1 MPWPGRSLNIRAVN
15 RNTRTL
21 HTLLVAVTCVLSQ
34 ALGQAETVEE
44 LANEI
49 RNAYSLGDAAKAVK
63 LATDGIQKHPDD
75 TTLLTLRGRIHEE
88 ENQHAKAEADYTT
101 ILKKEPN
108 SSGLYHRRGVVRFFQ
123 LKFDVSLADF
133 DKFIEMV
140 PGQEPYH
147 WQRGLV
153 HYYAG
158 KYKAGRKQFEVHQ
171 TVNTQDV
178 ENAVWHYLCVAKT
191 DGVAEAEKHFIKIT
205 SDRRVPLKQIHAL
218 FAGKGTEQQ
227 VLDAIKAGNPGPG
240 ALARNQFYGH
250 LYLGLYFES
259 QGKEEKSA
267 KYIALSAKGHESHG
281 YMGQVARVHH
291 EWLQQK
297 AKRKPTKKK
306 SK

>member
-1 MPWPGRSLNIRAVN
+1 MANIRGVN
-15 RNTRTL
+15 LTTRITRL
-21 HTLLVAVTCVLSQ
+21 SWVCAAALLGQ
-34 ALGQAETVEE
+34 ALGQAETPEDIAGKIRSAYA
-44 LANEI
+44 ANDI
-49 RNAYSLGDAAKAVK
+49 AKAID
-63 LATDGIQKHPDD
+63 LASKGIEKHPDD
-75 TTLLTLRGRIHEE
+75 ASLLTLRGRIYEE
-88 ENQHAKAEADYTT
+88 EHQHAKSEADYSAV
-101 ILKKEPN
+101 IKKTSN
-108 SSGLYHRRGVVRFFQ
+108 DAGLYHRRGVVRFFQ
-123 LKFDVSLADF
+123 LKFDGSLADF

-227 VLDAIKAGNPGPG
+227 VLDAIKAGDPAPG

-259 QGKEEKSA
+259 QGKEEKAA

-297 AKRKPTKKK
+297 AKRQPTRKG

>member
-1 MPWPGRSLNIRAVN
+1 MANIRDVN
-15 RNTRTL
+15 LTTRITRL
-21 HTLLVAVTCVLSQ
+21 SWVCAAALLGQ
-34 ALGQAETVEE
+34 ALGQAETPEDIAGKIRSAYA
-44 LANEI
+44 ANDI
-49 RNAYSLGDAAKAVK
+49 AKAIG
-63 LATDGIQKHPDD
+63 LASKGIEKHPDD
-75 TTLLTLRGRIHEE
+75 ASLLTLRGRIYEE
-88 ENQHAKAEADYTT
+88 EHLHAKSEADYSAV
-101 ILKKEPN
+101 IKKTPN
-108 SSGLYHRRGVVRFFQ
+108 DAGLYHRRGVVRFFQ
-123 LKFDVSLADF
+123 LKFDGSLADF

-191 DGVAEAEKHFIKIT
+191 DGIKEAEKHFIKIT
-205 SDRRVPLKQIHAL
+205 SDRRVPLKEIHAL

-250 LYLGLYFES
+250 LYLGLYFEA
-259 QGKEEKSA
+259 QNDAMKSA
-267 KYIALSAKGHESHG
+267 KYIALAAKGHEEHG

-297 AKRKPTKKK
+297 AKRQPTKKG

>member
-1 MPWPGRSLNIRAVN
+1 
-15 RNTRTL
+15 
-21 HTLLVAVTCVLSQ
+21 
-34 ALGQAETVEE
+34 
-44 LANEI
+44 
-49 RNAYSLGDAAKAVK
+49 
-63 LATDGIQKHPDD
+63 
-75 TTLLTLRGRIHEE
+75 
-88 ENQHAKAEADYTT
+88 
-101 ILKKEPN
+101 
-108 SSGLYHRRGVVRFFQ
+108 
-123 LKFDVSLADF
+123 
-133 DKFIEMV
+133 MV

-227 VLDAIKAGNPGPG
+227 VLDAIKAGDPAPG

-259 QGKEEKSA
+259 QGTEEKAA
-267 KYIALSAKGHESHG
+267 KYIALAAKGHESHG

-297 AKRKPTKKK
+297 PREADQEGVQIVPLGQALGLLRRSDRRFAQQLGQNRLHRNGPRSVAFRVGMGAVRDQVAPHAAAVEERLTDIRVVHPLAIADVLDQPVYFHVDLPRPVVVVATAREDAHTKHLGFRQLGA
-306 SK
+306 